1 MSDIEVNLFD
11 VSEFGTEEDDASPLG
26 QGASY
31 LGEYTGPATVLSA
44 KKSERES
51 KDPAFESWE
60 VVFQAPSKETIKKS
74 YSVPIA
80 NTFMYRKDPSKPGN
94 LFPVRMLGELLKAL
108 GYEFSSSHAN
118 AAKSFAILK
127 KVFVAQC
134 PLVGKQV
141 KIEVKFPHDKY
152 KIEKVGLEFAL
163 IDAEGKI
170 VVQSKA
176 ERIDP
181 ADLNKKIQD
190 FNVTFTGT
198 SRDAVKSKLAQYGY
212 NASDLV
218 GYHEVKSVSAPD
230 VVVKSVG
237 SLDAHSS
244 VNDLL

>member
-1 MSDIEVNLFD
+1 
-11 VSEFGTEEDDASPLG
+11 
-26 QGASY
+26 
-31 LGEYTGPATVLSA
+31 
-44 KKSERES
+44 
-51 KDPAFESWE
+51 
-60 VVFQAPSKETIKKS
+60 
-74 YSVPIA
+74 
-80 NTFMYRKDPSKPGN
+80 MYRKDPSKPGN

-127 KVFVAQC
+127 KVFVTQC

-176 ERIDP
+176 ERTDP
-181 ADLNKKIQD
+181 ADLYKKIQD
-190 FNVTFTGT
+190 LNVTFTGT

-230 VVVKSVG
+230 VIVKPVG